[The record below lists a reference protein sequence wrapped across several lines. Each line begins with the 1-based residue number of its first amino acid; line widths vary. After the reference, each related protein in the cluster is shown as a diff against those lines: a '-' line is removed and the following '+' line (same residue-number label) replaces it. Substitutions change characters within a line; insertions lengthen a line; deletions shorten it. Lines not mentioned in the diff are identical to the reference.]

1 VPFVVPNIPTFS
13 LFTDLAAAAYR
24 NVTPVQFG
32 SISRIGSS
40 IYATVPGGTVT
51 LFTAWGFMAGKAP
64 PGKTSLAVAASGL
77 SMIRGNCY
85 TAGGYARAYADIFV
99 VVEEFEPVG
108 APEHA
113 HSGLVDT
120 HDSGIAEIAPDPTAV
135 LGSIA
140 FVRRVHSA
148 STILINHETSVLG
161 YQIAALD
168 NHQDATVLVM
178 PSRRETSIGGGS
190 LRISIARLR
199 SPDGAARTSRSTSTR
214 CFSLSSRARI
224 LSRRGFGCFGPQK
237 IPAGTEE

>member
-13 LFTDLAAAAYR
+13 LSTNLAAAAFR

-40 IYATVPGGTVT
+40 IYATVPAGSVT

-64 PGKTSLAVAASGL
+64 PGTSSLAVAASGL

-85 TAGGYARAYADIFV
+85 TVGGYARAYADIFV
-99 VVEEFEPVG
+99 VVDEFEPVG
-108 APEHA
+108 APVHEHDP
-113 HSGLVDT
+113 SLSLTT
-120 HDSGIAEIAPDPTAV
+120 HDSGAPVEIERDPTAV

-161 YQIAALD
+161 YQIVALD
-168 NHQDATVLVM
+168 NHPDATVLVM
-178 PSRRETSIGGGS
+178 PITPGNAYRWWIASYQYCEVAVAGWGGS
-190 LRISIARLR
+190 NISFDIDPVFFVFA
-199 SPDGAARTSRSTSTR
+199 
-214 CFSLSSRARI
+214 
-224 LSRRGFGCFGPQK
+224 
-237 IPAGTEE
+237 

>member
-1 VPFVVPNIPTFS
+1 
-13 LFTDLAAAAYR
+13 
-24 NVTPVQFG
+24 
-32 SISRIGSS
+32 
-40 IYATVPGGTVT
+40 
-51 LFTAWGFMAGKAP
+51 MA
-64 PGKTSLAVAASGL
+64 LAVNREWQVEPEAVDDETQARFDELTEQRLEELRSQQDLTGRVNAALASAVGL
-77 SMIRGNCY
+77 
-85 TAGGYARAYADIFV
+85 D
-99 VVEEFEPVG
+99 
-108 APEHA
+108 
-113 HSGLVDT
+113 
-120 HDSGIAEIAPDPTAV
+120 AEIAPDPTAV

>member
-40 IYATVPGGTVT
+40 IYATAPGGTVT

-64 PGKTSLAVAASGL
+64 PATSSLAVAASGL
-77 SMIRGNCY
+77 SAIRGNCFA
-85 TAGGYARAYADIFV
+85 AGGYARAYADIFV

-108 APEHA
+108 TPVHG
-113 HSGLVDT
+113 HTGSLIDT
-120 HDSGIAEIAPDPTAV
+120 HDSGTHAEIAPDPTAV

-161 YQIAALD
+161 YQIIALD
-168 NHQDATVLVM
+168 NHPDATVLVM
-178 PSRRETSIGGGS
+178 PITPGNAYRWW
-190 LRISIARLR
+190 IA
-199 SPDGAARTSRSTSTR
+199 SYQYCEVAVA
-214 CFSLSSRARI
+214 
-224 LSRRGFGCFGPQK
+224 GFGASNISFDIDPVFF
-237 IPAGTEE
+237 AFV

>member
-13 LFTDLAAAAYR
+13 LSTNLAAAAFR

-40 IYATVPGGTVT
+40 IYATVPGGSAT

-64 PGKTSLAVAASGL
+64 PATSSLAIAASGL

-108 APEHA
+108 VAPA
-113 HSGLVDT
+113 HSHGLIDP
-120 HDSGIAEIAPDPTAV
+120 HDSGTVHAELAPEPTAV

-148 STILINHETSVLG
+148 STILINQETSVLG
-161 YQIAALD
+161 YQLVALD
-168 NHQDATVLVM
+168 NHPDATVLVM
-178 PSRRETSIGGGS
+178 PITPGNVYRWWIASYQYCECAVAGWGGS
-190 LRISIARLR
+190 NISFDLDPVFFVFA
-199 SPDGAARTSRSTSTR
+199 
-214 CFSLSSRARI
+214 
-224 LSRRGFGCFGPQK
+224 
-237 IPAGTEE
+237 